1 MRRVI
6 IQLFCIYFSI
16 IYLIAFIIFRGMT
29 VAPFLLIC
37 AASNLIVAVKIMKFK
52 ARTNMF
58 YNSIFL
64 FLSFLSCYFIF
75 TKFPMMEMDLVTSY
89 LYLTFPQFLK
99 DLFVILNFGIFL
111 VALVE
116 FLNSKTID

>member
-1 MRRVI
+1 
-6 IQLFCIYFSI
+6 
-16 IYLIAFIIFRGMT
+16 MT

-111 VALVE
+111 VALIE